1 MIEKLVKTSSNR
13 SEESKQKF
21 CGAII
26 LKIVAIKQYNLKKL
40 LNDDEFIE
48 LIKFS
53 ERKFVPVNF
62 LCKVMIPVKSILS
75 SSVCSKTLIL
85 SSIQVTVSRHSI
97 WNVCTPW
104 AEASSSLLAS
114 DLSRKS
120 PHLWLSWFWRPT
132 ISSLLKRKKNHRYC
146 WFLIKYW

>member
-1 MIEKLVKTSSNR
+1 MFNNIENRCNKTIQF
-13 SEESKQKF
+13 E
-21 CGAII
+21 
-26 LKIVAIKQYNLKKL
+26 KL
-40 LNDDEFIE
+40 LNDDKFIE
-48 LIKFS
+48 LIEFS
-53 ERKFVPVNF
+53 ERKFIPVNF

-146 WFLIKYW
+146 RFLFKYWCKLIKNWWKSIEY

>member
-1 MIEKLVKTSSNR
+1 MFNNIENRCNKTIQF
-13 SEESKQKF
+13 E
-21 CGAII
+21 
-26 LKIVAIKQYNLKKL
+26 KL
-40 LNDDEFIE
+40 LNDDESIE
-48 LIKFS
+48 LIDFS
-53 ERKFVPVNF
+53 ERKFIPVNF

-132 ISSLLKRKKNHRYC
+132 ISSLLKRKKNHHYC
-146 WFLIKYW
+146 RFLIKYWCKLIKNWWKSFKY

>member
-1 MIEKLVKTSSNR
+1 MIV
-13 SEESKQKF
+13 
-21 CGAII
+21 
-26 LKIVAIKQYNLKKL
+26 VAIKQYNLKKL

-132 ISSLLKRKKNHRYC
+132 ISSLLKRKKNHHYC
-146 WFLIKYW
+146 RFLIKYWYKLIKNWWKSIEY